1 MMMAF
6 GCFVGS
12 IPNSLSG
19 RRLCQEFTSHRH
31 AFRLLLQNRLKVTI
45 TIRQPFMTAIAHHRV
60 NTTYFVALDIVIG
73 EIKERFTVDDQ
84 DILCAL
90 GDVALSNKPSEDSED
105 KVANFYEL
113 NKDLIQAERLFV
125 FNFLSQSA
133 YETKKTPIAL
143 AQFMS
148 EKKLDMILPTFFRLC
163 KFLAVIMAT
172 SCSMA
177 QRRLNCLAVRGAH

>member
-1 MMMAF
+1 
-6 GCFVGS
+6 
-12 IPNSLSG
+12 
-19 RRLCQEFTSHRH
+19 
-31 AFRLLLQNRLKVTI
+31 
-45 TIRQPFMTAIAHHRV
+45 MTAIAHHRV

-133 YETKKTPIAL
+133 YETKKNTYCIGTIHVGEEARHDFANIFPPVQVLSCDYGYVVLNGAK
-143 AQFMS
+143 ATQ
-148 EKKLDMILPTFFRLC
+148 LP
-163 KFLAVIMAT
+163 
-172 SCSMA
+172 CS
-177 QRRLNCLAVRGAH
+177 QGRTLGGV